1 MAITKSI
8 LQNVRQQSVVKF
20 INDATA
26 ATSNV
31 TLLELKLS
39 DETFLGEP
47 NCNVNIQSVI
57 FSSSDSS
64 FNPIVIAR
72 GANIATALA
81 TGNVMFLHGAD
92 SLDFAQEGGF
102 HDKTLNSSNIAVQ
115 MPPQSMLYLIL
126 GKSAGYQE
134 PNQQILPR

>member
-8 LQNVRQQSVVKF
+8 LKNVRQQSVVKF

-31 TLLELKLS
+31 TLLELKLT
-39 DETFLGEP
+39 DETFLGES

-57 FSSSDSS
+57 FSASDSS
-64 FNPIVIAR
+64 SNPIVIAR

-92 SLDFAQEGGF
+92 SLEFAQNGGF
-102 HDKTLNSSNIAVQ
+102 PDKTLNSSNIAVQ

-126 GKSAGYQE
+126 SKSAGYQE

>member
-26 ATSNV
+26 ANSNV
-31 TLLELKLS
+31 NLVELKLS

-64 FNPIVIAR
+64 SNPIVIAR